1 MQLLTDDGYYLSICE
16 QVMHRSGTMDRTIM
30 HCLFMG
36 PAGVGKSSLLKRLLN
51 MKLDQTRTSTQ
62 TAERSVK
69 VEIRDVSTKVAQV
82 SDFDWKIIEDLTIQA
97 SGLIGQLSILQ
108 EKSSK
113 EMIPCWAISHPQF
126 LRK

>member
-1 MQLLTDDGYYLSICE
+1 MHLLTDDGYYLSICE
-16 QVMHRSGTMDRTIM
+16 QVMHRSGTIDQTIM
-30 HCLFMG
+30 HCCT

-97 SGLIGQLSILQ
+97 SGLIGRLSILQ